1 MKSSTF
7 LRSFGSIQSS
17 ALNVPFRPFPR
28 GTSQAYFVATRSAS
42 KRVIK
47 SAPDSPLRMRDQVSS
62 TPLARGDII
71 PKPVITTRRMLYPF
85 QLIMFANSLQG
96 TFWAS
101 IEK

>member
-1 MKSSTF
+1 
-7 LRSFGSIQSS
+7 
-17 ALNVPFRPFPR
+17 
-28 GTSQAYFVATRSAS
+28 
-42 KRVIK
+42 
-47 SAPDSPLRMRDQVSS
+47 MRDQVSS

-85 QLIMFANSLQG
+85 QLILFANSLQG